1 MKTFKLIVRGKKQM
15 DIELAVAESM
25 RLIGSGNL
33 SGFNSNEDGD
43 FSFDSE
49 GEYDAEEDEEEHE

>member
-15 DIELAVAESM
+15 DVELAIAESM
-25 RLIGSGNL
+25 RLIGNGNL

-49 GEYDAEEDEEEHE
+49 GEYDEGAE